1 MNKDELVKCIFWQ
14 ISNKTVENQD
24 LYIDKDDF

>member
-1 MNKDELVKCIFWQ
+1 MGIYVKCIFWQ
-14 ISNKTVENQD
+14 ISNEAVENQD